1 MTSDFMP
8 IPEMGA
14 EYTKQNGDI
23 IKVTNFYQNNGGVPD
38 YVEYI

>member
-8 IPEMGA
+8 IPEIGVK
-14 EYTKQNGDI
+14 YIKPNGDI

-38 YVEYI
+38 YVE